1 MGNQAAAP
9 CGGKGRDMSENNG
22 RRVRRSFGGKGLA
35 IALALGVTALA
46 VAGYGRLIPRAAAP
60 EAESSVTAQPAEAA
74 SRPQT
79 SVTPQ
84 QPVREEPAQT
94 PAEPAAPVQSIV
106 ELPLYEEIFED
117 EPAQE
122 TVAPEPPQLIVAP
135 VLGETVAA
143 FSVNELRYNETLGDW
158 RTHDGVDI
166 AAAEGEGVVAACSGT
181 VVSVTDDDLM
191 GTTVVLEHD
200 DGYQTTYANLR
211 SDPPVAQGQY
221 VSAGQLIGAVGS
233 TALIESAEGP
243 HLHFSVTRDGDAVNP
258 EEFLSTP

>member
-60 EAESSVTAQPAEAA
+60 EAESTVAAQPAEAA

-79 SVTPQ
+79 SVTPK

-94 PAEPAAPVQSIV
+94 PAEPVAAGQSIV

-166 AAAEGEGVVAACSGT
+166 AAAEGEGVVAT
-181 VVSVTDDDLM
+181 
-191 GTTVVLEHD
+191 
-200 DGYQTTYANLR
+200 
-211 SDPPVAQGQY
+211 
-221 VSAGQLIGAVGS
+221 I
-233 TALIESAEGP
+233 
-243 HLHFSVTRDGDAVNP
+243 
-258 EEFLSTP
+258 

>member
-1 MGNQAAAP
+1 MGNYAAAP

-22 RRVRRSFGGKGLA
+22 RRVRRSFGGTGLA

-46 VAGYGRLIPRAAAP
+46 VAGYGRLIPRAATS
-60 EAESSVTAQPAEAA
+60 EKESAAVAAPAEET
-74 SRPQT
+74 SRPQGST
-79 SVTPQ
+79 AVQ
-84 QPVREEPAQT
+84 HPVREEPVKK
-94 PAEPAAPVQSIV
+94 PAEPTAPAQSIV
-106 ELPLYEEIFED
+106 ELPIYQEVFED
-117 EPAQE
+117 ASVQE
-122 TVAPEPPQLIVAP
+122 AAAPEPPQLIVTP
-135 VLGETVAA
+135 VVGETVAA
-143 FSVNELRYNETLGDW
+143 FSVNELRYSETLGDW

-243 HLHFSVTRDGDAVNP
+243 HLHFSVTRDGDVVNP